1 MAALAEEKGSFA
13 DTLKLLVALS
23 VLIAAIYGFYV
34 FAEQSILY
42 RVIGLIIA
50 VAIAGFIAY
59 TTSIGK
65 TFWRFTG
72 DTRVEVK
79 KVVWP
84 TRAHTTQITI
94 AVLFVVILVGLFL
107 WLLDMFLAWSYKTL
121 VGF

>member
-1 MAALAEEKGSFA
+1 MAALAEEKSSFA
-13 DTLKLLVALS
+13 DTFKLIVAVGVLVA
-23 VLIAAIYGFYV
+23 AIFGFYE
-34 FAEQSILY
+34 FAEQSVLY
-42 RVIGLIIA
+42 RAIGMIVA

-59 TTSIGK
+59 TTTIGK

-94 AVLFVVILVGLFL
+94 AVVFVVILVGLFL